1 MSNSWL
7 TAVSSM
13 KIKLSGPNFPLLKML
28 GEIIAENTNLNAKNC
43 ESRQLP
49 FPTLLH
55 LQQNQPLESPVQGQY
70 QIVLP
75 QVIPSPSMAGSSQ
88 QVSVQRAIG
97 ESSVW
102 LQVIIEHHRP
112 SDSSHSCNLTVFYLM
127 IKIIYLPCSTHN
139 SPFGL
144 QSSRVVSRDF

>member
-55 LQQNQPLESPVQGQY
+55 LQQNQPLESPVQGQH

-75 QVIPSPSMAGSSQ
+75 QVIPSPAMAGSSQ
-88 QVSVQRAIG
+88 EVSVQRAIR
-97 ESSVW
+97 ELSVL

-112 SDSSHSCNLTVFYLM
+112 SDSS
-127 IKIIYLPCSTHN
+127 
-139 SPFGL
+139 
-144 QSSRVVSRDF
+144 D